1 MGVVSRS
8 STFIAVQHATRSSSF
23 AAPDP
28 AVPAGARL
36 PLPPSECQVLLKA
49 RPNVLLEGT
58 ESAVAATLLALK
70 PLTQG
75 PVLSSGAPLCLPD
88 ADVRTFVV
96 NDVDRLDAS
105 DQTRLFQWLG
115 ERPAGLQVIATTSR
129 PLFEMTVDG
138 SFLPGLYYRLNV
150 VRIAVTDRGEPH
162 S

>member
-1 MGVVSRS
+1 M
-8 STFIAVQHATRSSSF
+8 
-23 AAPDP
+23 
-28 AVPAGARL
+28 
-36 PLPPSECQVLLKA
+36 
-49 RPNVLLEGT
+49 
-58 ESAVAATLLALK
+58 K

-75 PVLSSGAPLCLPD
+75 PVQSSGAPLCLPD

-96 NDVDRLDAS
+96 YDVDKLDAK

-129 PLFEMTVDG
+129 RLFEMTVDD

-150 VRIAVTDRGEPH
+150 VRIAVTDRGGELH

>member
-1 MGVVSRS
+1 VSRS

-28 AVPAGARL
+28 AVPSGARL

-49 RPNVLLEGT
+49 RPNVLLEGS
-58 ESAVAATLLALK
+58 ESVVAATLLALK

-75 PVLSSGAPLCLPD
+75 PVQSSRAPLCLPD
-88 ADVRTFVV
+88 SGVRTFVIH
-96 NDVDRLDAS
+96 DVDGLHAE
-105 DQTRLFQWLG
+105 DQTRLSQWLA

-129 PLFEMTVDG
+129 PLFEMTADG
-138 SFLPGLYYRLNV
+138 SFLPELYYRLNV
-150 VRIAVTDRGEPH
+150 VRIAVPARGGELH